1 MQILQDIIN
10 WIEDKPKFWQVAIEK
25 LIRNNQLT
33 DSDLSN
39 LKEICKAENG
49 LSVFEYN
56 DVDFDSLREYAN
68 NSSSTRNVTLT
79 KILNVENINALT
91 GKNFLEFNPQG
102 LTVIYG
108 DNGSGKSSY
117 VSILKH
123 ICNTRGQKPPINDN
137 LYDPDCRGKDK
148 KAEVEYTFDGNNFQS
163 VELKNNDVSDST
175 LKNVDVFDSFSANH
189 YIAGEDEI
197 AFIPQGLSIVE
208 KFATCLKQIES
219 NLDNEIQTLNLSKF
233 NFATLQIDE
242 NTNAKTF
249 LSKLNSE
256 TTLNELRGQSQYSV
270 VKADRIIKLKE
281 IIFKLKATDPKSK
294 LKNNEEKI
302 NRFNIL
308 KSKFETL
315 ESSLV
320 GESLEYNQQIFNNY
334 IINAETLK
342 ATSDKAF
349 SDLPIKEIGNDSW
362 KQLWESARKFYNE
375 SVRNES
381 FPNTDESSTCPLC
394 LQELNVDAKQRFVN
408 FEEFVKQDVQQEYD
422 KALRKYKDILSKL
435 NGLSFNFTDQE
446 PIIKELEE
454 IYPDFTEHQKSYIE
468 VLSNQRDS
476 LIIRLSDLRI
486 LDDLLSPKLEKST
499 KLLIEDIIKGLMFEN
514 AKLKVQTIEEDL
526 KPLERELLEL
536 KYEKIIYNF
545 KPKIAR
551 EIFRQKKIKLL
562 NQCVSKCN
570 TRTITTLSNHL
581 TITYVTQSLQH
592 SFKEELDKLGFRN
605 INIETETKGVRGKQY
620 HFLRLNEANA
630 NNINLKDIL
639 SEGEHRCI
647 ALATFLSELSISEH
661 KSAIIFDDPVCSLD
675 HKWRNRIAKRIVEE
689 SNNRQVIVFTH
700 DITFLLMIQENSEIL
715 ESELHIKSLT
725 RRKFETGIIA
735 NNPPWDALPV
745 GKRIGIM
752 KSDHQIIEKVERT
765 ETEEIYK
772 ERIKLLYGK
781 LRETWERFVEEVFLN
796 GTIQRFGREIQTQRL
811 KKIVDLTIEDYNYVD
826 ENMSKCSTYFWGHD
840 SSGTL
845 IEEMPDSSE
854 FLADIKILETYSKA
868 IKDRR
873 K

>member
-10 WIEDKPKFWQVAIEK
+10 WVEDKPKFWQVAIEN

-33 DSDLSN
+33 DLDLSN
-39 LKEICKAENG
+39 LKEICKVENG
-49 LSVFEYN
+49 LSELEYK

-79 KILNVENINALT
+79 KILNIENINALT
-91 GKNFLEFNPQG
+91 QTNFLEFNPKG

-123 ICNTRGQKPPINDN
+123 VCNTRGQKPTINDN
-137 LYDPDCRGKDK
+137 LYDPESRGKDK

-163 VELKNNDVSDST
+163 VKLNNTDVSDST
-175 LKNVDVFDSFSANH
+175 LKSVDVFDSFSANH

-219 NLDNEIQTLNLSKF
+219 ELDNEIQTVNLSKF
-233 NFATLQIDE
+233 NFTILQTDE
-242 NTNAKTF
+242 NTNANAF
-249 LSKLNSE
+249 LSRLNSE
-256 TTLNELRGQSQYSV
+256 TTLNELRGQSQYSII
-270 VKADRIIKLKE
+270 KADRIVKLKE
-281 IIFKLKATDPKSK
+281 IIFKLKATDPKTK
-294 LKNNEEKI
+294 HKNNQDKI

-308 KSKFETL
+308 KNKFELL
-315 ESSLV
+315 ENSLF
-320 GESLEYNQQIFNNY
+320 GESLENIKQILNNY
-334 IINAETLK
+334 VINAETLK

-375 SVRNES
+375 SVQNES
-381 FPNTDESSTCPLC
+381 FPNTGEDSTCPLC
-394 LQELNVDAKQRFVN
+394 LQVLNVEAKQRFSN

-422 KALRKYKDILSKL
+422 RGLRKYNDIVSKL
-435 NGLSFNFTDQE
+435 MALSFDFTDQE
-446 PIIKELEE
+446 PTIKELEE
-454 IYPDFTEHQKSYIE
+454 IYPDFIEHQKSYIE
-468 VLSNQRDS
+468 VLSTQKDS
-476 LIIRLSDLRI
+476 LINQLSDRKI
-486 LDDLLSPKLEKST
+486 VEEFITPKLEDST
-499 KLLIEDIIKGLMFEN
+499 KSLIEDIINSLMAEN
-514 AKLKVQTIEEDL
+514 IKLKEQTIEEEL
-526 KPLERELLEL
+526 KPLEKELLEL
-536 KYEKIIYNF
+536 KNEKIIYDF

-570 TRTITTLSNHL
+570 TRTITTFSNHL
-581 TITYVTQSLQH
+581 TTTYITQSLQQN
-592 SFKEELDKLGFRN
+592 FKGELDKFGFRN
-605 INIETETKGVRGKQY
+605 IKIEAETKGVRGKQY

-700 DITFLLMIQENSEIL
+700 DITFLLMIQEHSEML

-745 GKRIGIM
+745 GKRIGIL
-752 KSDHQIIEKVERT
+752 KNDHQIIEKIERT

-772 ERIKLLYGK
+772 ERIKQLYGK

-826 ENMSKCSTYFWGHD
+826 ENMSRCSTYFWGHD
-840 SSGTL
+840 SSGSL
-845 IEEMPDSSE
+845 IEELPDSSE
-854 FLADIKILETYSKA
+854 FLADVKILEDYSKT